1 MILTRGREYRKKK
14 NQMMPLLR
22 IRYGRQFPKLVE
34 RMENRHLDYNETLD
48 YLYREEKEG
57 RVFLIQ
63 PPRPVE
69 IGRIEKD
76 GEKLEALYRQGYE
89 TAAQRAEAL
98 KKYLEG

>member
-63 PPRPVE
+63 PPSLWKSGV
-69 IGRIEKD
+69 
-76 GEKLEALYRQGYE
+76 
-89 TAAQRAEAL
+89 
-98 KKYLEG
+98 